1 MIDPKKIYIDN
12 FTYDLPH
19 EKIAKFPLKQRD
31 KSKLLIYDKKSI
43 KKSIFFK
50 ISDFIPDKSLL
61 ILNDTKVIQARLI
74 FYKKTGAKIE
84 IFCLEPVSTT
94 NIQINGSSVWKCL
107 IGNSKKWKAEKLVN
121 SFNYKD
127 KKYTLSAKKVE
138 KKTNAYLIEFQWQPE
153 DINFSEVLNISG
165 LVPLPPYLNREP
177 VESDKIQYQ
186 TIYAKNN
193 GSVAAPTA
201 GFHFTKN
208 VFQNLKKKNITCKYI
223 TLNVGAGTFKPVK
236 SKTIE
241 EHKMHTEKFSF
252 NKNILIKII
261 QQSESENK
269 IISVG
274 TTTLRTL
281 ESIYWL
287 GVKLIV
293 DKDITDFSITQWLP
307 YKKKYDKGISLKNS
321 FYEIIKFMDRHS
333 LNTLS
338 CSTQLLIVP
347 GYKFHIADGIITNFH
362 QPKSTLLLL
371 IASILGDSW
380 KKVYNY
386 ALSNNFRFLSYGDS
400 CLFYNTLNK
409 HFN

>member
-12 FTYDLPH
+12 FTYDLPQ

-31 KSKLLIYDKKSI
+31 KSKLLIYDKNLI
-43 KKSIFFK
+43 KESVFSK
-50 ISDFIPDKSLL
+50 ISDFIPAKSLL
-61 ILNDTKVIQARLI
+61 ILNNTKVIQARLI

-84 IFCLEPVSTT
+84 IFCLEPVSPT
-94 NIQINGSSVWKCL
+94 NDIQINGSSVWKCL
-107 IGNSKKWKAEKLVN
+107 IGNSKKWKTEKLFK
-121 SFNYKD
+121 SFKYKD

-138 KKTNAYLIEFQWQPE
+138 KKANAYIIEFQWQPQN
-153 DINFSEVLNISG
+153 INFSEVLNISG

-177 VESDKIQYQ
+177 IESDKTQYQ

-208 VFQNLKKKNITCKYI
+208 VFENLKKKNITCKYI

-241 EHKMHTEKFSF
+241 EHEMHTEKFSF

-261 QQSESENK
+261 EQSESKNK

-293 DKDITDFSITQWLP
+293 DKDITDFNITQWLA
-307 YKKKYDKGISLKNS
+307 YEKKYDKKISLKDS
-321 FYEIIKFMDRHS
+321 FCEIIKFMDKHS

-338 CSTQLLIVP
+338 CYTQLLIVP

-371 IASILGDSW
+371 IAAILGNSW

-400 CLFYNTLNK
+400 CIFYN
-409 HFN
+409 